1 MCISLKFCTRRG
13 QVLSLSLCLSLCRSD
28 LLCFERMRVKPLS
41 RLSLSRSFFCGEN
54 SQSAHS
60 LFWVCFFCRK
70 KGGSTQPSVFF
81 FKKTPKFAC
90 FWPTHTRRSASF
102 GPEGNK
108 IQKKDPDGL
117 TICARDD
124 ATLFFLFFLSF
135 FLSSFPHAQK

>member
-13 QVLSLSLCLSLCRSD
+13 QVLSLSVCLSLCRSD
-28 LLCFERMRVKPLS
+28 LLFFERMRVPS
-41 RLSLSRSFFCGEN
+41 PGYLSLDPFFVGKILRAHTHSFGC
-54 SQSAHS
+54 
-60 LFWVCFFCRK
+60 VFCRK